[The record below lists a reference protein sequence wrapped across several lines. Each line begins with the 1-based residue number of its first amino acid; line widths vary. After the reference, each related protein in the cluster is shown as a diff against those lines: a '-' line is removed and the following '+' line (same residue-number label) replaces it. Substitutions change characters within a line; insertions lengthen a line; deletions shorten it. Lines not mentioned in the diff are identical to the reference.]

1 VTLGQLAAA
10 MTESVLPTLSGMTKS
25 CTAVVGSSA
34 KPTASSS
41 SPRQRASAGSRR
53 TDVEVSVH
61 LTNGGEG
68 SSSAP
73 SSSGTPAP
81 TPVVAADTDQDER
94 DHIDVS
100 DLEDATDVST
110 SGVDKLVQAFPGAE
124 LIEQETP

>member
-1 VTLGQLAAA
+1 MPKPVRLALVLLAFAQFYGEVQVSVWGVGQ
-10 MTESVLPTLSGMTKS
+10 P
-25 CTAVVGSSA
+25 
-34 KPTASSS
+34 
-41 SPRQRASAGSRR
+41 
-53 TDVEVSVH
+53 VSVH

-81 TPVVAADTDQDER
+81 TPVVAAYTDDQDER

-100 DLEDATDVST
+100 ELEDATDVST